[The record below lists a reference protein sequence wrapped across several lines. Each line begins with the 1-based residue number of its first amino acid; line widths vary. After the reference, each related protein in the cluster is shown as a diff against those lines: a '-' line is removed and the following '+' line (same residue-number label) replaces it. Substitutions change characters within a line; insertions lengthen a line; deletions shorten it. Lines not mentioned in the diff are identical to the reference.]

1 MTRLYVA
8 MALAGIATTMLGPL
22 LPSFAQRG
30 GMSDAQSGLLFTAQF
45 LASVASSAV
54 AGPLGA
60 RRGYGALI
68 AAGLLITGLGVAG
81 CAIASPALLPV
92 PVALYGCGLGLMTP
106 AANLLAA
113 ASSPAGSAAAVMW
126 INLSWSIGAVMA
138 PLCVAGFRGAF
149 LWILAAC
156 VMATGVAMAAGR
168 DGAPT
173 PEPRKPVL
181 GAGTLTL
188 LTAALLFLY
197 TGTEASLGGW
207 LSSYALRAED
217 TRGLWA
223 VLPSI
228 FWGAILLGRVASPPM
243 LARLTSRGL
252 ALLGIAVA
260 LAGAALLVTGYGP
273 IAIVGAT
280 ALTGLGMSPVFPVV
294 VAQYADRSGGNQ
306 AAGLIFSA
314 AGLGGAVVPP
324 LVGMLAASSGS
335 LRVGL
340 AVVLVWMAGMMGLE
354 WRLGR

>member
-1 MTRLYVA
+1 MKRLYVA
-8 MALAGIATTMLGPL
+8 MVLAGIATTMLGPL
-22 LPSFAQRG
+22 LPGFAERG

-45 LASVASSAV
+45 LASVVSSAA

-60 RRGYGALI
+60 RRGFRELI
-68 AAGLLITGLGVAG
+68 VAGLLMAAVGVAG
-81 CAIASPALLPV
+81 CAIASAALLPL
-92 PVALYGCGLGLMTP
+92 PVAIYGCGLGLMTP

-113 ASSPAGSAAAVMW
+113 AASPARSAAAVMW
-126 INLSWSIGAVMA
+126 VNLSWSIGAVMG
-138 PLCVAGFRGAF
+138 PLLIAWLRGGF
-149 LWILAAC
+149 LWSVAAC
-156 VMATGVAMAAGR
+156 LLAIGVAMASGR
-168 DGAPT
+168 NDGPAS
-173 PEPRKPVL
+173 EPQNSRL
-181 GAGTLTL
+181 GAGTLTI

-207 LSSYALRAED
+207 LSSYALRAPE

-243 LARLTSRGL
+243 LARLTPRRL
-252 ALLGIAVA
+252 ALIGILVA
-260 LAGAALLVTGYGP
+260 LAGAALLVAGYGP

-324 LVGMLAASSGS
+324 LVGVLAESSGS
-335 LRVGL
+335 LRIGL
-340 AVVLVWMAGMMGLE
+340 GVVLVWLAGMIGLE